1 MPIQFWTFHFSNS
14 SAERPHARKITA
26 AGCATRSNS
35 ILSSWYS
42 GPSAPLSP
50 RSAEGLAL
58 RRYSGPVNPSSG
70 AFVCWNKISTH
81 QYRQS
86 LDRLLGRA
94 AVMVTRYERIKR
106 MVPHRVP
113 SFIIVKASKIKAK
126 ALSFG
131 DRRKMKRR
139 LRKTDAV

>member
-1 MPIQFWTFHFSNS
+1 
-14 SAERPHARKITA
+14 
-26 AGCATRSNS
+26 
-35 ILSSWYS
+35 
-42 GPSAPLSP
+42 
-50 RSAEGLAL
+50 
-58 RRYSGPVNPSSG
+58 
-70 AFVCWNKISTH
+70 
-81 QYRQS
+81 
-86 LDRLLGRA
+86 
-94 AVMVTRYERIKR
+94 MVTRYERIKR